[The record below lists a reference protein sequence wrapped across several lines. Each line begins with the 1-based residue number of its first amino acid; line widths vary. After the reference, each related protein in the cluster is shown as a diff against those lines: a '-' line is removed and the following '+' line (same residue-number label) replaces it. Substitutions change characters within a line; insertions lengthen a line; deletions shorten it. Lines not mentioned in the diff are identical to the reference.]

1 MTGYCSH
8 CRIEGEVHRFRL
20 AMVGLRWLDTE
31 CAIRLSAMGMHIEA
45 TVPEPRVADR
55 GHRARRVWS
64 GGLRR
69 HIGAL
74 RSAA

>member
-45 TVPEPRVADR
+45 TVPEPRIEDR
-55 GHRARRVWS
+55 GYRARRVWAT
-64 GGLRR
+64 GIRQRLAGLV
-69 HIGAL
+69 
-74 RSAA
+74 AA